1 MTTRHKIGMKQDDA
15 VDEYAVPGKPG
26 AYCCGHHAIPCHLKK
41 KKRYFTD
48 LLRHL
53 CVYLGHCSK
62 VIKIAQSDTFKK
74 MMMFVGF
81 VLSLKW
87 H

>member
-1 MTTRHKIGMKQDDA
+1 M
-15 VDEYAVPGKPG
+15 PPFF
-26 AYCCGHHAIPCHLKK
+26 K

>member
-1 MTTRHKIGMKQDDA
+1 MNMQSL
-15 VDEYAVPGKPG
+15 ENQVPIVVATMP
-26 AYCCGHHAIPCHLKK
+26 YHATFKK

-48 LLRHL
+48 LLRHP